1 MSHAKKEK
9 KVSSNKKKERKND
22 VLCSPQLHV
31 ARTGRPTDTPKHEA
45 KAPSGPLA
53 RKSTERGEMCACV
66 SFSRS
71 SAMLGLLSTLIWGSV
86 FPFRFPIGQP
96 KVPPLRPSH
105 MHPHH
110 LKGSPYSPGR
120 CALCGRF
127 NSNSGGVSVMF
138 PFKDKILY
146 FSE

>member
-96 KVPPLRPSH
+96 KVPPPSAE
-105 MHPHH
+105 PHAPTS
-110 LKGSPYSPGR
+110 LKGESLFAGEMRSLWKVQLEQR
-120 CALCGRF
+120 R
-127 NSNSGGVSVMF
+127 SISHVS
-138 PFKDKILY
+138 L
-146 FSE
+146 